1 MAINKQIILG
11 YVGQEPKVINFGDG
25 GVVAK
30 ISVAAT
36 EKGYTLQNGT
46 QVPEHTQWFS
56 CKCTGNLAGV
66 IRDYVHKG
74 SKIYVEGKTHTR
86 VYIDNNNQQRAV
98 TEVLINAIELCD
110 SRPQTQTAPQQ
121 ASQQTAAPQQQTQQ
135 TQTAAETTPPTDD
148 GLPF

>member
-11 YVGQEPKVINFGDG
+11 YVGQEPRITNFGDG
-25 GVVAK
+25 GVVANF
-30 ISVAAT
+30 SVAAT
-36 EKGYTLQNGT
+36 EKEYTLQSGT
-46 QVPEHTQWFS
+46 QVPEHTQWFN
-56 CKCTGNLAGV
+56 CKCSGNLAGV

-98 TEVLINAIELCD
+98 TEVLVNAIELCD
-110 SRPQTQTAPQQ
+110 TKA
-121 ASQQTAAPQQQTQQ
+121 ASQQTTPQQQPQALVQTVPQQ
-135 TQTAAETTPPTDD
+135 TQTIAETTPHTDD

>member
-11 YVGQEPKVINFGDG
+11 YVGQEPKVTNFGDG
-25 GVVAK
+25 GVVANF
-30 ISVAAT
+30 SVAAT

-86 VYIDNNNQQRAV
+86 VYIDSNNQQRAV
-98 TEVLINAIELCD
+98 TEVIVNAIELCD
-110 SRPQTQTAPQQ
+110 SKPQTQTATQTAQQ
-121 ASQQTAAPQQQTQQ
+121 TQQQTAAPQQ

>member
-11 YVGQEPKVINFGDG
+11 YVGQEPKITNFGDG
-25 GVVAK
+25 GVVANF
-30 ISVAAT
+30 SVAAT

-86 VYIDNNNQQRAV
+86 VYIDSNSQQRAV
-98 TEVLINAIELCD
+98 TEVLVNAIELCD
-110 SRPQTQTAPQQ
+110 SRPQTQTAAQQ
-121 ASQQTAAPQQQTQQ
+121 VSVQTAAPQQQTQQ
-135 TQTAAETTPPTDD
+135 AETPPTDD